1 LQGGHVWI
9 FPFTSLQSEPGGAPK
24 FLSAK
29 RYQDCFFLGTVGQN
43 EKIKTLL

>member
-1 LQGGHVWI
+1 MYFWI

-29 RYQDCFFLGTVGQN
+29 RYQKTAFSWEQLVKI
-43 EKIKTLL
+43 EK